1 MRVLHVNVRY
11 WPFPG
16 GAEQHLQKYAE
27 RQAAEGWDVTVFTT
41 DAYDLEYLWDR
52 TKRRVERPVDRHNGV
67 RIERFP
73 IVHFPPN
80 GLSFRALRR
89 LLAELDRFP
98 GTTGLLRR
106 LCAYAPYA
114 PALVGALNE
123 SPGRWDVV
131 HGMNIALESLLWP
144 ALAHA
149 RAAGAPFVVS
159 PLTHLGDSAQSAV
172 RRYYTMKH
180 QIDLIRRAD
189 SVLVQTPT
197 EASFLAAR
205 GVRSA
210 AMLPGGAGVEPD
222 QVAGGDAAAFRARHG
237 VDGPIV
243 FFLGAESYDKGAF
256 HVVEAM
262 ERLWARGVDATLAL
276 GGAPMEQF
284 ETFWRGRPEATKR
297 RTLRLGQPSDQ
308 EKRDLFAAG
317 AVFAMPSRT
326 DSFGIVFLEAW
337 LAGTPVVAAAAGG
350 VPDVVEDGRSGFVVP
365 FGDVDGIAGAIARLL
380 ADPALGRRMAEHG
393 RRRTLEEWTWA
404 HVYAR
409 VRPAF
414 VRAGHEKLALAR
426 KAALR
431 RS

>member
-41 DAYDLEYLWDR
+41 DAYDLEYLWDH

-73 IVHFPPN
+73 VVHFPPN
-80 GLSFRALRR
+80 GLSFRVLRR
-89 LLAELDRFP
+89 LLAEIDRFP
-98 GTTGLLRR
+98 GTTRLLER
-106 LCAYAPYA
+106 LCSLAPFV

-131 HGMNIALESLLWP
+131 HGMNIALESILYP
-144 ALAHA
+144 ALHHA
-149 RAAGAPFVVS
+149 RAGGAPFVIS
-159 PLTHLGDSAQSAV
+159 PLMHLGESERSRV
-172 RRYYTMKH
+172 HRYYTMKH
-180 QIDLIRRAD
+180 QIELIRRAD

-197 EASFLAAR
+197 EARFLTAR
-205 GVRSA
+205 GVRA
-210 AMLPGGAGVEPD
+210 DRMLPGGAGVEPD
-222 QVAGGDAAAFRARHG
+222 QVDRGDGAAFRARHG
-237 VDGPIV
+237 VTNPIV
-243 FFLGAESYDKGAF
+243 FFVGANHRDKGAF
-256 HVVEAM
+256 GVVEAM
-262 ERLWARGVDATLAL
+262 ERLWARGVDATLAIA
-276 GGAPMEQF
+276 GAPMDQF
-284 ETFWRGRPEATKR
+284 ESFWRERPGETKR

-317 AVFAMPSRT
+317 DVFAMPSRT
-326 DSFGIVFLEAW
+326 DSFGITFLEAW
-337 LAGTPVVAAAAGG
+337 LAGKPVVAAKAGG
-350 VPDVVEDGRSGFVVP
+350 VPDVVEDGKSGFVVP
-365 FGDVDGIAGAIARLL
+365 FGDADAIADAIARLL
-380 ADPALGRRMAEHG
+380 AEPELARSFAEHG
-393 RRRTLEEWTWA
+393 RRRTLESWTWQ
-404 HVYAR
+404 HVYDR

-431 RS
+431 RA

>member
-1 MRVLHVNVRY
+1 MRVLHVNIRY

-41 DAYDLEYLWDR
+41 DAYDLEYLWDKR
-52 TKRRVERPVDRHNGV
+52 KRRVENPVDRHNGV

-80 GLSFRALRR
+80 GLYFRVMRR
-89 LLAELDRFP
+89 LLAEIDRFP
-98 GTTGLLRR
+98 GTTPLLER
-106 LCAYAPYA
+106 LCRFAPFV
-114 PALVGALNE
+114 PALTGALQE

-131 HGMNIALESLLWP
+131 HGMNIALESILFP
-144 ALAHA
+144 ALHHA
-149 RAAGAPFVVS
+149 RAAGAPFVIS
-159 PLTHLGDSAQSAV
+159 PLTHLGDGPANPV

-197 EASFLAAR
+197 EASFLAGR
-205 GVRSA
+205 GVSRER
-210 AMLPGGAGVEPD
+210 MLPGGAGVEPD
-222 QVAGGDAAAFRARHG
+222 QVAGGDAAAFQARHN
-237 VDGPIV
+237 VRGPLV
-243 FFLGAESYDKGAF
+243 FFVGPGHYDKGAF

-262 ERLWARGVDATLAL
+262 ERLWDRGVDATLAIA
-276 GGAPMEQF
+276 GAPMDAF
-284 ETFWRGRPEATKR
+284 ETFWRERPESTKR
-297 RTLRLGQPSDQ
+297 RTLRLGHVSDQ

-317 AVFAMPSRT
+317 DVFAMPSRT

-337 LAGTPVVAAAAGG
+337 LAGKPVVAAAAGG
-350 VPDVVEDGRSGFVVP
+350 VPDVVEHERSGFVVP
-365 FGDVDGIAGAIARLL
+365 FGDVGRIADALARLL

-393 RRRTLEEWTWA
+393 RRRTLESWTWDN
-404 HVYAR
+404 VYQR
-409 VRPAF
+409 IRPAF

-431 RS
+431 RP